1 MNIGIERTCSGLTQ
15 NVSVG
20 SAGVLWR
27 QYNLAFYPMISH
39 VIQML
44 NKIFVLVSLTLV
56 FFVVLS
62 YLYVT
67 DRLNWNAVEGLYV
80 AVASKFLVLF
90 S

>member
-15 NVSVG
+15 NDSVRL
-20 SAGVLWR
+20 AGDFPQPTQRL
-27 QYNLAFYPMISH
+27 LLPAGSH